1 MKKKKKELK
10 TLLKENN
17 IHFYSY
23 WDKKRLTD
31 VANEH
36 NLLPQIELEKE
47 ISKNVKYDKL
57 KTSRNNPKTVMVKNI
72 ETSEIKTFSSIYET
86 SEFLDTS
93 PYTIYYWSKRGAWKN
108 R

>member
-1 MKKKKKELK
+1 MNKKELK

-36 NLLPQIELEKE
+36 NLLPQIELDKE

-57 KTSRNNPKTVMVKNI
+57 KN
-72 ETSEIKTFSSIYET
+72 
-86 SEFLDTS
+86 D
-93 PYTIYYWSKRGAWKN
+93 
-108 R
+108 